1 MIGGVAGKGP
11 GQFEGVHGVQIDSR
25 SRLIVLDGHSDG
37 PLIQVWDKDGT
48 FIEEW
53 PDLGLTMGSGFTIDA
68 YDTFYVGDTDG
79 EMIKIV
85 KDGQILDV
93 IGGLEARPHNITLDR
108 ETDALLYL
116 ADTGTL
122 GGKINKIIK
131 K

>member
-1 MIGGVAGKGP
+1 
-11 GQFEGVHGVQIDSR
+11 
-25 SRLIVLDGHSDG
+25 LDGHSDG